1 MTKTPSTNLTA
12 HDLAE
17 QVIRWDTNASKE
29 QWGKEMLRL
38 VEAYDTEGL
47 HEFVNTR
54 TVQALGAY
62 VSSVK
67 GAQERQRQY
76 ERQLQRGVSAASGRP
91 VKPTMSIRKDDGST
105 THMLWIEASPQQYVD
120 AVLRE
125 SRVIG
130 GRAASNEIR
139 LQVVEAI
146 QADEEL
152 ASLATLAQ
160 VCRKLGVDPDTLA
173 LGELGS

>member
-1 MTKTPSTNLTA
+1 MTKPSKKDLTA

-17 QVIRWDTNASKE
+17 QVIAWDTTASKE

-38 VEAYDTEGL
+38 VEAHDTKAL
-47 HEFVNTR
+47 HEFVTAR
-54 TVQALGAY
+54 TVQALGSY

-67 GAQERQRQY
+67 GAQEKRRQY
-76 ERQLQRGVSAASGRP
+76 ERQLKRGVSAASGRP
-91 VKPTMSIRKDDGST
+91 VKPTMSIRNEDGST

-130 GRAASNEIR
+130 GRAASNEVR

-146 QADEEL
+146 QGDEAL
-152 ASLATLAQ
+152 AEMDTLAQ
-160 VCRKLGVDPDTLA
+160 VCRELGIDPDTLA
-173 LGELGS
+173 LGELDA